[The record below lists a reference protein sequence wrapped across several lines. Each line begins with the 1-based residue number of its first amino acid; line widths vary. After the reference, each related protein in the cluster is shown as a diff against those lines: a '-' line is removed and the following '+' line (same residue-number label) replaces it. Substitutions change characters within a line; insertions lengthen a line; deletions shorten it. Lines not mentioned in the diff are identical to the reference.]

1 MSEMIFAGSVASL
14 AAFACIIAAISR
26 HLTLCEETLF
36 VIQTFSTA
44 LPSGTA
50 AISSITLHQV
60 EG

>member
-1 MSEMIFAGSVASL
+1 MSEMIFAGTVASL

-44 LPSGTA
+44 LPSDIA
-50 AISSITLHQV
+50 AISANTLH
-60 EG
+60 